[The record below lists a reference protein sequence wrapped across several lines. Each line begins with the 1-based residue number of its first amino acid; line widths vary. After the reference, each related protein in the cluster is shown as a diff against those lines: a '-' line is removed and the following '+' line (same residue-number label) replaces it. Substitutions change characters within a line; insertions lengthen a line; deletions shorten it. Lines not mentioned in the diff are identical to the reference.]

1 MRKENHLAAFVGDLC
16 NGWHDTLDA
25 GRVGDAAPFHRHVEV
40 DAQQHAFVGHVGL
53 IESTKTCHRWR
64 HISEA
69 RLMSGGGLVS
79 SDLIF
84 RPLRENANTK
94 PKITS
99 TLKPYQTQSI

>member
-1 MRKENHLAAFVGDLC
+1 MREQDHLAALVGDLC

-25 GRVGDAAPFHRHVEV
+25 GRIGDAAALHRHVEV
-40 DAQQHAFVGHVGL
+40 HAQQYAFVGDIGL

-69 RLMSGGGLVS
+69 PLIPGGGLVWA

-84 RPLRENANTK
+84 RPLRESANAK
-94 PKITS
+94 LKIT
-99 TLKPYQTQSI
+99 